1 MLEISGKHRDES
13 DEDLLKR
20 YLRSGDLDLLG
31 DLYARY
37 MHLVYGVSLKYLESR
52 DDASDAV
59 MHIFEKLITEIQRH
73 QVRNFKSWL
82 YVLTKNHCL
91 MELRSRKQI
100 QEKVEEIKTEFQ
112 FMESAG
118 ELHPIDRADYS
129 MEDKLREC
137 IGQLKEQ
144 QRACI
149 EMFYYQ
155 NQCYREI
162 ASELQ
167 IEEKK
172 VKSHIQNG
180 KRNLKICLENSN
192 VSK

>member
-100 QEKVEEIKTEFQ
+100 QEKVAEIKTEFQ